1 MRVTANGLAIEVDDA
16 GPRGAPA
23 VLLVMGLG
31 MQLTAWP
38 DELVALLVERG
49 FRVIRFDNRDI
60 GLSEGFDHVG
70 PPNVPLAALRHSL
83 GLAVQSPYSVRDM
96 ADDALGVLDALGIVR
111 AHVCG
116 ASLGGMIAQHLA
128 SAHPERVE
136 SLTLMMT
143 TSGSR
148 RLPGPTLRA
157 RVALL
162 SRSRGTSMEARIE
175 HSARVFTTIGS
186 PGFRPDPVWFRR
198 RIAASFERAY
208 RPSGSPRQLLAV
220 AADGDRTPLLA
231 RIVAPTQVIHGIHD
245 PLIPV
250 ASGRDL
256 VARIAGATGDFID
269 GMGHDLPMVLL
280 PRFADRIARNA
291 ARADDA
297 GAGEQRFAARAS

>member
-1 MRVTANGLAIEVDDA
+1 MRVKANGLWLEVDDA
-16 GPRGAPA
+16 GPRDAPA

-38 DELVALLVERG
+38 EEFVAMLAERG
-49 FRVIRFDNRDI
+49 FRVVRFDNRDF
-60 GLSEGFDHVG
+60 GLSEGFDHLGV
-70 PPNVPLAALRHSL
+70 PNVALGALRHSL
-83 GLAVQSPYSVRDM
+83 RLPLSSPYSVRDM

-128 SAHPERVE
+128 SAHPERVD

-143 TSGSR
+143 TTGSR

-157 RVALL
+157 RAALL
-162 SRSRGTSMEARIE
+162 SRPRGPSMEARIE

-186 PGFRPDPVWFRR
+186 PGFRPDPAWFRQ

-208 RPSGSPRQLLAV
+208 RPAGSPRQLLAI

-231 RIVAPTQVIHGIHD
+231 RIAAPTQVIHGVHD
-245 PLIPV
+245 PLVPV
-250 ASGRDL
+250 ACGRDL
-256 VARIAGATGDFID
+256 LARIPGAAADFVD

-280 PRFADRIARNA
+280 PRFADRIAWNA
-291 ARADDA
+291 ARA
-297 GAGEQRFAARAS
+297 GALAQSPARSARA